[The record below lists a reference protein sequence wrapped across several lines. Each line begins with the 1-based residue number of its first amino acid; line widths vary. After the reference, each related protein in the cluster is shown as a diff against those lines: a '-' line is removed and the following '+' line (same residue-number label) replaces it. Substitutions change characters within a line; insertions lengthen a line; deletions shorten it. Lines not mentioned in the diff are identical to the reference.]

1 MQKSRISILLECK
14 ESKKDLYMK
23 YLNTSIKSIKKK
35 GQKAEGISIQNFPDE
50 KWLKYFPNFEQ

>member
-1 MQKSRISILLECK
+1 MMQKSRISILLECK

-35 GQKAEGISIQNFPDE
+35 GQKAEGISI
-50 KWLKYFPNFEQ
+50 